1 MHAFYEFELV
11 RGEDRSIPMTFWY
24 RNPETGAKE
33 VVKLNDYGFLM
44 VIQDKHSGKEFAR
57 LSTEDDSILL
67 GEMVDR
73 VFVEAGEAKEATTLL
88 INITHEMT
96 ENFDCPKAVFDLFL
110 LSGDIRQCVMTGVIR
125 VTRGC
130 SYD

>member
-24 RNPETGAKE
+24 RDPETGDKE
-33 VVKLNDYGFLM
+33 AVKLTDYRFLM
-44 VIQDKHSGKEFAR
+44 VIKDKYTQKEVAR

-67 GEMVDR
+67 GEMIDR
-73 VFVEAGEAKEATTLL
+73 VFVEAGDEKEATTLL

-96 ENFDCPKAVFDLFL
+96 QAFDCPKAVFDLFL

-125 VTRGC
+125 VKRGC
-130 SYD
+130 SYG

>member
-1 MHAFYEFELV
+1 MHAVYEFEWV

-24 RNPETGAKE
+24 RDPETGDKE

-44 VIQDKHSGKEFAR
+44 VIQDKHSGKELAR

-73 VFVEAGEAKEATTLL
+73 VFVEAGDGKEATTLL

-96 ENFDCPKAVFDLFL
+96 ERFDCQKAAFDLFL
-110 LSGDIRQCVMTGVIR
+110 ISGDIRQCVMTGVIR
-125 VTRGC
+125 VQRGC